1 MRRSPADAIAEL
13 AWGLIPFARIRSHLY
28 SLSGSLGTAGMSV
41 EAEQTGQQERRARV
55 SLIAGAVLCLVASGG
70 LLWWRYG
77 GAVFN
82 DLVLTTLAWCF

>member
-1 MRRSPADAIAEL
+1 
-13 AWGLIPFARIRSHLY
+13 
-28 SLSGSLGTAGMSV
+28 MSV
-41 EAEQTGQQERRARV
+41 EAERTDQQERRARV

>member
-1 MRRSPADAIAEL
+1 
-13 AWGLIPFARIRSHLY
+13 
-28 SLSGSLGTAGMSV
+28 MSV
-41 EAEQTGQQERRARV
+41 NTDQTDQQERRARMGLV
-55 SLIAGAVLCLVASGG
+55 VGAVLCLVASGG

>member
-1 MRRSPADAIAEL
+1 MSIDA
-13 AWGLIPFARIRSHLY
+13 GDIP
-28 SLSGSLGTAGMSV
+28 
-41 EAEQTGQQERRARV
+41 QQERRVRV
-55 SLIAGAVLCLVASGG
+55 GLLAGTVLCLVGSGG

>member
-1 MRRSPADAIAEL
+1 MNTETEHMDRQ
-13 AWGLIPFARIRSHLY
+13 
-28 SLSGSLGTAGMSV
+28 
-41 EAEQTGQQERRARV
+41 EQRARL

-82 DLVLTTLAWCF
+82 DLVTSTLAWCF